1 VSSARGKA
9 TLVRQ
14 WGLLQLLRPAKRGLT
29 ARDILARSG
38 IRRATL
44 YRDLATL
51 REAGVPL
58 QSETVNGE
66 VRHSLWGH
74 DLPPLG
80 PSVLQIAALRLARRG
95 LVGLEGTSATAELD
109 KLLAGYT
116 LAGSSRDAIVLA
128 KHHVSAPKVVKQLDR
143 AVHAQR
149 RTRILYRSAKAAAA
163 SWRNVDPLGMRFVG
177 GHLYFIAH
185 DDKRS
190 APVAFKLDRISQ
202 VTLLAEKAAI
212 HPEVDLHEL
221 FARSAK
227 TWIGEHVDVV
237 IRLSP
242 TVARFAREEY
252 RLVPDQTLQDEPNGA
267 AVLRARVAGIAEPMR
282 WVLAWGKEA
291 EALEP
296 KALRDAV
303 AAEVRAAAERYR
315 DAGRTVGK
323 ASASELEERGAE
335 AE

>member
-1 VSSARGKA
+1 MASGRGKA

-14 WGLLQLLRPAKRGLT
+14 WGLLELLRPSKRGLT

-80 PSVLQIAALRLARRG
+80 PSILQIAALRLARRA

-109 KLLAGYT
+109 KLLSGYT
-116 LAGSSRDAIVLA
+116 LAGSSPEAIVLA
-128 KHHVSAPKVVKQLDR
+128 KQRVSAPKVVKQLDR
-143 AVHAQR
+143 AVAAQR

-190 APVAFKLDRISQ
+190 APVAFKLERISQ
-202 VTLLAEKAAI
+202 VTLLAEKAVA

-227 TWIGEHVDVV
+227 AWIGEHVDVV

-242 TVARFAREEY
+242 TVARFARDEY
-252 RLVPDQTLQDEPNGA
+252 RLVPDQTLQERRDGS
-267 AVLRARVAGIAEPMR
+267 VLLRARVAGIAEPMR

-296 KALRDAV
+296 KELRAAV
-303 AAEVRAAAERYR
+303 AAEVRAAAARYR
-315 DAGRTVGK
+315 DPGRSAGAV
-323 ASASELEERGAE
+323 SASELEERGLE